1 MKQYKKGRP
10 NPIQLYYCNGKR
22 CGGMCSSLITECK
35 LTTEKRFARKDR
47 FGKPI
52 KESRF
57 IQSGKGGA

>member
-22 CGGMCSSLITECK
+22 CGDECQIFCRV
-35 LTTEKRFARKDR
+35 TSDKRFARKDR

>member
-22 CGGMCSSLITECK
+22 CGGKCPGSEYCH
-35 LTTEKRFARKDR
+35 LTSDKRFARKDR

-52 KESRF
+52 KESRW
-57 IQSGKGGA
+57 IMPGKGGA

>member
-22 CGGMCSSLITECK
+22 CGDKCPSRGRCRS
-35 LTTEKRFARKDR
+35 TTAKRFARKDR

-52 KESRF
+52 KDIRW
-57 IQSGKGGA
+57 IMPGKGGA